1 MNKFG
6 LIGHPI
12 AHSLSPDLFKAA
24 FGGRYTYDLIE
35 GEDFE
40 KAYDKFMNEYDAI
53 NVTAPFKELA
63 FKKADNGRQCEAIG
77 AANIL
82 KKNELD
88 LFVTAY
94 NSDIEGVTGA
104 LKEAGAEIHPC
115 KKKALVVGCGG
126 AAMAAAYSV
135 WFELGYET
143 VIVNRNFDK
152 AQDYATKM
160 TDKRLTS
167 LQISAD
173 TMDSFERHF
182 LEADIIVYTLP
193 LAIPAMT
200 DLSRRAIRGGGPL
213 KRRQKKIILEANY
226 KDPAFTPEI
235 MKRMR
240 RINPDITF
248 VSGKEW
254 LLHQAIGA
262 YKIFTSETPNIENM
276 RKVL

>member
-1 MNKFG
+1 
-6 LIGHPI
+6 
-12 AHSLSPDLFKAA
+12 
-24 FGGRYTYDLIE
+24 
-35 GEDFE
+35 
-40 KAYDKFMNEYDAI
+40 
-53 NVTAPFKELA
+53 
-63 FKKADNGRQCEAIG
+63 
-77 AANIL
+77 
-82 KKNELD
+82 
-88 LFVTAY
+88 
-94 NSDIEGVTGA
+94 
-104 LKEAGAEIHPC
+104 
-115 KKKALVVGCGG
+115 
-126 AAMAAAYSV
+126 MAAAYSV

-152 AQDYATKM
+152 AQDYATKL

-173 TMDSFERHF
+173 TMDSFEKHF

-200 DLSRRAIRGGGPL
+200 GLSRRAIRGGGPL